1 MSVTSMEDVVVLLE
15 ELTSKLIFFGNH
27 TLDSVLNE
35 FWHDFS
41 CAIQFQP
48 NIFIHKD
55 KILAKR
61 SLATLFASKVYLHVD
76 SLPNSLRY
84 ALAAS
89 DMINMEACDEYTQK
103 IIAKCLDH
111 YTKICMK
118 GAEYS
123 DPLLS
128 MDVRLED
135 VVSCIFRKCL
145 DDKHYKLG
153 LKLALKTKRMDM
165 FNKCIKSGDNINEML
180 LYTKQVTMST
190 FENRSF
196 RTTVLLSLAN
206 LYRKENDFISLSQ
219 CFISLNDPKSVGQL
233 LKNLIKKSD
242 KKYCLMAYQIAID
255 LFELASQQFL
265 FDVLKSLWQKVPS
278 STRIT
283 KTITVVSSKVTA
295 IEHNTKIHSFES
307 IGLNDKYHQ
316 EIIQKL
322 TKVLSGKLIIEK
334 NLQFLTRNNHTNM
347 YILNHTRDS
356 AYTNICYTAT
366 MIANGFINSGT
377 TNDNFLR

>member
-1 MSVTSMEDVVVLLE
+1 MVLLE

-61 SLATLFASKVYLHVD
+61 SLVTLFASKVYLHVD

-111 YTKICMK
+111 YTKVCMR

-123 DPLLS
+123 APLLS

-165 FNKCIKSGDNINEML
+165 FNKCIKSGDINEML
-180 LYTKQVTMST
+180 LYAKQVTMST

-206 LYRKENDFISLSQ
+206 LYRKQNDFISLSQ

-265 FDVLKSLWQKVPS
+265 FNVLKCLWQKVPS

-295 IEHNTKIHSFES
+295 IEHNTKVHPFES
-307 IGLNDKYHQ
+307 IGPNDKYHQ

-347 YILNHTRDS
+347 YILNHTKDS

-377 TNDNFLR
+377 TYDNFLK